1 MVEKQRNII
10 YEPHPVSAERK
21 ETLLAQGYRII
32 DKRFEPATD
41 GLKPITVG
49 ERATGEHG
57 RTGVP
62 NEIDSNTQHGYSHGD
77 GDKGVG
83 DTQVTEVADSNKI
96 DPLATPN
103 APLDQEEPGTQGF
116 AARSLP
122 TSPSTGLTKDQLI
135 EALTAKGI
143 EFKSSSSKAELA
155 ELLDSAEVQEN
166 TGE

>member
-1 MVEKQRNII
+1 MAEKQRDII

-21 ETLLAQGYRII
+21 ATLLAQGYRIV
-32 DKRFEPATD
+32 DKRFEPVVN

-49 ERATGEHG
+49 ERADGEYG
-57 RTGVP
+57 RPGVP

-83 DTQVTEVADSNKI
+83 SEKTTDVADSDKI

-103 APLDQEEPGTQGF
+103 APLDQAEPGTQGF
-116 AARSLP
+116 AAQSLS
-122 TSPSTGLTKDQLI
+122 TSPSAGLTKEQLI

-143 EFKSSSSKAELA
+143 EFKSSASKAELA
-155 ELLDSAEVQEN
+155 ELLDSAEVQET